1 MASKIRFHLDE
12 SVAVAVAQGLR
23 RRGVEVT
30 TTSEAG
36 LTSADDEAQLAFA
49 LRERRV
55 LVTQDADIIRLHQR
69 GVQHAGVA
77 YFDPGV
83 RTVGQL
89 IAQLVLIEEVLTR
102 EEMEGQ
108 VEFL

>member
-36 LTSADDEAQLAFA
+36 LTSADDESQLAFA

-55 LVTQDADIIRLHQR
+55 LVTQDADFIRLHQR
-69 GVQHAGVA
+69 ACNMPALPISIRGCGLSVN
-77 YFDPGV
+77 
-83 RTVGQL
+83 
-89 IAQLVLIEEVLTR
+89 
-102 EEMEGQ
+102 
-108 VEFL
+108 

>member
-1 MASKIRFHLDE
+1 M
-12 SVAVAVAQGLR
+12 AVAQGLR

-36 LTSADDEAQLAFA
+36 LTSADDEAQLDFAF
-49 LRERRV
+49 RERRV
-55 LVTQDADIIRLHQR
+55 LVTQDADFIRLHQR
-69 GVQHAGVA
+69 GVQHAGIT
-77 YFDPGV
+77 YFDPGR

-89 IAQLVLIEEVLTR
+89 IAQLVLIEEVLTP
-102 EEMEGQ
+102 EEMERQ

>member
-30 TTSEAG
+30 TTLEAG
-36 LTSADDEAQLAFA
+36 LTSADDESQLAFA

-55 LVTQDADIIRLHQR
+55 LVTRDADFIRLHQR

-89 IAQLVLIEEVLTR
+89 IAQLVLIEEVLTP